1 MTDSRREPPP
11 DLQDDPR
18 VPPADD
24 GRPAGSAPGTSRMTS
39 GTAPANSLV
48 SESYGVRLE
57 VFEGPLDLLLYLIRR
72 NEVDIYDIPVS
83 TITNQ
88 YLAYLSQVHLSDLE
102 QASEFILMAATLM
115 KIKSQML
122 LPREVMPEVDET
134 EGDPRAELVRLLLE
148 YQQFKEIAEWL
159 DVRRQEQRDVYP
171 LGQRSDG
178 GGDGEIVLHRVS
190 LFDLL
195 AVYKHVL
202 EHVPPDFVHRIVE
215 EETTVEEC
223 IARLLVELERHSRLR
238 FFELV
243 SGQSRQAMVT
253 TFIGVLELLK
263 AQRIKV
269 QQARPFD
276 EIWIEGQPQADPAT
290 APDTQPPSV
299 SPAPDAHDPTL
310 LPGGQG
316 TPGREDSGE

>member
-1 MTDSRREPPP
+1 M
-11 DLQDDPR
+11 QDDPLAPHAGGDR
-18 VPPADD
+18 RGDRAQAAASGSPTPAS
-24 GRPAGSAPGTSRMTS
+24 GSP
-39 GTAPANSLV
+39 LV
-48 SESYGVRLE
+48 SESYGVRLD

-72 NEVDIYDIPVS
+72 NEVDIYDIPVA

-88 YLAYLSQVHLSDLE
+88 YLAYLNQVHLPDLE
-102 QASEFILMAATLM
+102 QASDFILMAATLM

-171 LGQRSDG
+171 LGQRDDG
-178 GGDGEIVLHRVS
+178 GSSGEIVLHRVS

-202 EHVPPDFVHRIVE
+202 EHVPPSFVHRIVE
-215 EETTVEEC
+215 QKISVEEC
-223 IARLLVELERHSRLR
+223 IARLLEELERHSRLR
-238 FFELV
+238 FFDLV
-243 SGQSRQAMVT
+243 SGRSRQDMVY
-253 TFIGVLELLK
+253 TFVGVLELLK
-263 AQRIKV
+263 AQKIKV

-276 EIWIEGQPQADPAT
+276 EIWIESRPPDSAATGPDNSPPDVNATPAQSGPDIPSGELDP
-290 APDTQPPSV
+290 
-299 SPAPDAHDPTL
+299 L
-310 LPGGQG
+310 
-316 TPGREDSGE
+316 GREGLGE

>member
-1 MTDSRREPPP
+1 MTDEPREISP

-18 VPPADD
+18 VLPADD
-24 GRPAGSAPGTSRMTS
+24 GRPAGSAPNAPA
-39 GTAPANSLV
+39 TAPASSLV
-48 SESYGVRLE
+48 SDSYGVRLE

-83 TITNQ
+83 TITTQ
-88 YLAYLSQVHLSDLE
+88 YLAYLRQVHLSDLE
-102 QASEFILMAATLM
+102 QASDFILMAATLM

-122 LPREVMPEVDET
+122 LPREVMPEVDEA

-171 LGQRSDG
+171 LGQRSNG
-178 GGDGEIVLHRVS
+178 AADGEIVLHRVS

-202 EHVPPDFVHRIVE
+202 EHVPADLVHRIVE

-223 IARLLVELERHSRLR
+223 IARLLGELDRNSRLR

-263 AQRIKV
+263 AQKIRV

-276 EIWIEGQPQADPAT
+276 EIWIESQPQADPSA
-290 APDTQPPSV
+290 APDTSIASA
-299 SPAPDAHDPTL
+299 SPALDAHAPPLSVEEQDTS
-310 LPGGQG
+310 
-316 TPGREDSGE
+316 GREDSGE